1 MNATRFD
8 PTPRIGRP
16 PAEAAGEVEARI
28 LEAAALVFL
37 ERGFAGASVDLI
49 AETARC
55 GKPTIYARFPDK
67 ERLFEA
73 AFFRRMAQR
82 NARLATLRIEGTTV
96 AERLT
101 CAGVAFVEET
111 LTPDYLGLVRLAIAE
126 AHRLPSLEL
135 VRQARERGGRI
146 AARLLA
152 DSLGEDEN
160 GLAEAGVLFAELVL
174 APMLLRA
181 MTEPDLEA
189 LRREIPAHVAVRAA
203 VLLAAIKGGAI
214 G

>member
-1 MNATRFD
+1 
-8 PTPRIGRP
+8 
-16 PAEAAGEVEARI
+16 
-28 LEAAALVFL
+28 
-37 ERGFAGASVDLI
+37 
-49 AETARC
+49 
-55 GKPTIYARFPDK
+55 
-67 ERLFEA
+67 
-73 AFFRRMAQR
+73 
-82 NARLATLRIEGTTV
+82 
-96 AERLT
+96 
-101 CAGVAFVEET
+101 
-111 LTPDYLGLVRLAIAE
+111 
-126 AHRLPSLEL
+126 